1 MNLRLSILLVVVLLV
16 FGGTFLVIRLT
27 DSGSPT
33 ERKPWLFR
41 IDEST
46 ISHVQIAHA
55 GQLVDYDKK
64 PGSNDW
70 KIQGD
75 PEFPVFMPKWG
86 GTALLLSGPRVNRVL
101 AEEIEDPASFGLE
114 PPETMVRVSDRVGNT
129 FEFHLGIPTP
139 DGANQYA
146 RLVGD
151 SQLFTVPAPWAQV
164 VNRLATEPPWGRLYD
179 LDLSLVR
186 VVEVSHEDTTTTYF
200 LNESAGQWLVAEE
213 PPQPVS
219 EQWLEALSLLG
230 GPRVDKLLAHDVD
243 DPAKYGFDPP
253 LTRVQI
259 ARRGAVPVEFH
270 LGYLTPDGEHRYA
283 QVLNTNDR
291 NLYSILT
298 TRTDF
303 IGALATDPPYADG
316 ADGAGDGESPSG

>member
-1 MNLRLSILLVVVLLV
+1 MNLRLSILLVVVLLI

-55 GQLVDYDKK
+55 GELVDYDKN
-64 PGSNDW
+64 PGSLDW
-70 KIQGD
+70 QIEGD

-86 GTALLLSGPRVNRVL
+86 GTPLLLSGPRVNRVL

-114 PPETMVRVSDRVGNT
+114 PPETMVRVSDQVGNT

-151 SQLFTVPAPWAQV
+151 TALFTVPAQWAQV
-164 VNRLATEPPWGRLYD
+164 VNRLATEPPWGRLYS
-179 LDLSLVR
+179 LDLSRVR
-186 VVEVSHEDTTTTYF
+186 VVEVSNEDATTTYF
-200 LNESAGQWLVAEE
+200 LDDSSGEWMVAGE
-213 PPQPVS
+213 PPQPVN
-219 EQWLEALSLLG
+219 EQWLASLTLLG
-230 GPRVDKLLAHDVD
+230 GPRVDKLLSHDVD

-253 LTRVQI
+253 VTRVQI
-259 ARRGAVPVEFH
+259 GLRGATPVEFH
-270 LGYLTPDGEHRYA
+270 LGNLTPDGDHRYA
-283 QVLNTNDR
+283 RVVNTNDK
-291 NLYSILT
+291 NLYAILL
-298 TRTDF
+298 TRLDA
-303 IGALATDPPYADG
+303 IGVLATDPPSADE
-316 ADGAGDGESPSG
+316 ADDGESPPG